1 MNKYDLVIFDL
12 DGVLINS
19 KKNMRAAWDVVR
31 QKYAIEKTFKEY
43 SKFVGY
49 TFFDI
54 FRKLSIKKNFA
65 QIQKEYNKS
74 SIKYINKIYL
84 YKDVNKVLKFFIKKK
99 IKLAI
104 VTSKNK
110 DRTLKLVK
118 KFKLPIKNIVC
129 PSKSTRGKPHPDQI
143 NIALK
148 RANVKKHR
156 TIYVGDMKV
165 DYLLAKKSKFKFIF
179 ANYGY
184 GKIENFYKFNKINS
198 FKDLKNFI

>member
-19 KKNMRAAWDVVR
+19 KKNMRASWDVVR
-31 QKYAIEKTFKEY
+31 RKYAIKKTFNEY

-54 FRKLSIKKNFA
+54 LKKLAIKKNFT

-74 SIKYINKIYL
+74 SIKYINKINL
-84 YKDVNKVLKFFIKKK
+84 YKDVNKVLKFFVKKK

-110 DRTLKLVK
+110 DRTFKLVK

-129 PSKSTRGKPHPDQI
+129 PSKLTRGKPHPDQI

-156 TIYVGDMKV
+156 ALYVGDMKV
-165 DYLLAKKSKFKFIF
+165 DYLLAKKSKIEFIF

-184 GKIENFYKFNKINS
+184 GKIENFYKSNKINS
-198 FKDLKNFI
+198 FKDLKYFI

>member
-54 FRKLSIKKNFA
+54 LRKLAIKKNFA

-74 SIKYINKIYL
+74 SIKYINKINL

-99 IKLAI
+99 
-104 VTSKNK
+104 
-110 DRTLKLVK
+110 
-118 KFKLPIKNIVC
+118 
-129 PSKSTRGKPHPDQI
+129 
-143 NIALK
+143 
-148 RANVKKHR
+148 
-156 TIYVGDMKV
+156 
-165 DYLLAKKSKFKFIF
+165 
-179 ANYGY
+179 
-184 GKIENFYKFNKINS
+184 NKIS
-198 FKDLKNFI
+198 YCHL